1 MIKTYSENKPDK
13 QEQPIL
19 KWQYNS
25 DQYTKKNKWVFS
37 KDLKTDREGVNLIS
51 KVKALPLQMYT
62 IPLPLVTKIPF

>member
-1 MIKTYSENKPDK
+1 MIKTHTENKPDK

-37 KDLKTDREGVNLIS
+37 RDLKRDREGVNLIS
-51 KVKALPLQMYT
+51 KGKALPLQMYT